1 MPEQDLLRRGKDA
14 DGRPLK
20 LLQYK
25 MIDLDTWWE
34 KLNIAHELIEEDC
47 AIAQSHAT
55 KVCVRILLASDAV
68 RAH

>member
-1 MPEQDLLRRGKDA
+1 LEEWSSTGFPMPEQDLLRRGKDA

-34 KLNIAHELIEEDC
+34 KLNIAHELTTQVYVNSCGI
-47 AIAQSHAT
+47 T
-55 KVCVRILLASDAV
+55 G
-68 RAH
+68 AH